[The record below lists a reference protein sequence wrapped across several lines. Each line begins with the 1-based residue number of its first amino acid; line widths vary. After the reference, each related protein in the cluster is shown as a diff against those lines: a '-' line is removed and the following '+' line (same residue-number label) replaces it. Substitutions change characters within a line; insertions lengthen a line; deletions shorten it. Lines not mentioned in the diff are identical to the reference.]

1 MNIINIDHTPFSH
14 VAEVLVT
21 VSTGMAKCLLL
32 SPESVVTTTISEMY
46 PHLYPKLSVSGEL
59 PEGGVSSGVGVVY
72 TLDLDQQFDG
82 FNMAPI
88 VALLNLLYIR
98 LVCDYVGQCVS
109 VCVCVC
115 VWDSVS
121 VSVCVCVC
129 VGQCVCVCVCL
140 SVCLC
145 VCLCMYIMIF
155 SISVVIRVA
164 TSFLQC

>member
-32 SPESVVTTTISEMY
+32 SHESVVTTTISEMY
-46 PHLYPKLSVSGEL
+46 PHLYPKSSVSVEV

-72 TLDLDQQFDG
+72 TLDLDQKFDG

-109 VCVCVC
+109 VCL
-115 VWDSVS
+115 SI
-121 VSVCVCVC
+121 
-129 VGQCVCVCVCL
+129 CL
-140 SVCLC
+140 SVCMS
-145 VCLCMYIMIF
+145 VCTCIL
-155 SISVVIRVA
+155 
-164 TSFLQC
+164 